1 MSVQMAQAKIK
12 TDSVTDVEAATKKMF
27 AAISAARPEGI
38 RYASLLLAD
47 GETFVA
53 LVQVDDGV
61 ENSIPGLP
69 EFRELQGIVEGSR
82 SEPPNV
88 QPLTLIGSYRLF

>member
-12 TDSVTDVEAATKKMF
+12 TESVADVQAATEKMF
-27 AAISAARPEGI
+27 AAINAAQPEGI

-47 GETFVA
+47 GQTFAA

-61 ENSIPGLP
+61 ENPIPSLP
-69 EFRELQGIVEGSR
+69 EFRELQELVEASR
-82 SEPPNV
+82 AEPPNV
-88 QPLTLIGSYRLF
+88 QPLTVMGSYRLF